1 MTVSRSKEVKGRYEK
16 VAEVKVRGDISFRL
30 GKACVYL

>member
-1 MTVSRSKEVKGRYEK
+1 MKGRYKK

-30 GKACVYL
+30 GEPCVYNLREKSQW